1 MIFDITSHP
10 SLPLMITGSISG
22 EISIYNYAKNSIL
35 FKDYKHFEAVRS
47 VDCDHDRKVK
57 CLIIGIIS
65 ASADSSFQLYSLSG
79 KIILKKN
86 SSHDSIPVNVIKSIS
101 QKLVLSGADDGSV
114 KLWDISSKSL
124 IHSWK
129 ENSDYISDMLCIDH
143 QILVAGSDGL
153 LSVFDDRNRKALA
166 VSEYQEDELTCF
178 CLVKNGTK
186 LAVGTESGTLLLFNV
201 GEWGDHTD
209 RIKLNHGAIESIVK
223 WNESMVIVSCD
234 DGSIYSVNIFPN
246 SVGKCLQGP
255 TANSIDSLI
264 LSLDSHTLL
273 GMSSTD
279 ENETL
284 VKISTANLT
293 SEAQDSFFADLT

>member
-1 MIFDITSHP
+1 M
-10 SLPLMITGSISG
+10 
-22 EISIYNYAKNSIL
+22 
-35 FKDYKHFEAVRS
+35 
-47 VDCDHDRKVK
+47 
-57 CLIIGIIS
+57 IGIIS
-65 ASADSSFQLYSLSG
+65 ASADSSFQLYSLAG

-86 SSHDSIPVNVIKSIS
+86 SSHESVPVNVIKSKTQNQI
-101 QKLVLSGADDGSV
+101 LTGADDGSV
-114 KLWDISSKSL
+114 KLWDISSKSM

-129 ENSDYISDMLCIDH
+129 ENSDYISDILSIDH

-166 VSEYQEDELTCF
+166 VSEYQEDELTCI

-186 LAVGTESGTLLLFNV
+186 LVVGTESGTLLLFNV

-209 RIKLNHGAIESIVK
+209 RIKLTHGPIESIVK
-223 WNESMVIVSCD
+223 WNESIIVVSCD

-255 TANSIDSLI
+255 DANSLDSLI
-264 LSLDSHTLL
+264 LSLDSQTLL

-279 ENETL
+279 ENDTL
-284 VKISTANLT
+284 RRISTSNLMNET
-293 SEAQDSFFADLT
+293 QDSFFADLS